1 MRLGNPFLINVVCH
15 VREKQ
20 ERWLGPPTQEDED
33 KDVRYLRKGQTEVE
47 KVKVG
52 QTKVDQTQVQKKEAD
67 DFIK

>member
-20 ERWLGPPTQEDED
+20 ERWQDQPIQEDED
-33 KDVRYLRKGQTEVE
+33 VRDQRNGQTEVE

-52 QTKVDQTQVQKKEAD
+52 QTQVQKKEAD